1 MNPNKKHHHHR
12 WFWCFAVLLA
22 LSIGFPTTATAKPK
36 TSSSK
41 KPGKIALEGDWILVS
56 YHVKNGP
63 RFMEIP
69 VREPS
74 PGDTPER
81 WRFRKD
87 GTFLHLM
94 DAKLGFSGTYA
105 ITPMNIPSDQAS
117 ILEGGVSFLITTSEV
132 VVTIPGIERD
142 VEYFHGIIKDDR
154 IVLFYLGNSP
164 NPTTTPKQGHT
175 FRKSWKGGWTW

>member
-1 MNPNKKHHHHR
+1 MKPLKTPQHYR
-12 WFWCFAVLLA
+12 WFWRFAVLLA
-22 LSIGFPTTATAKPK
+22 LSVFLPASAESKPK
-36 TSSSK
+36 ASGSK
-41 KPGKIALEGDWILVS
+41 KPGKISLEGDWILVS
-56 YHVKNGP
+56 YHVNQGS
-63 RFMEIP
+63 RFIEIP

-94 DAKLGFSGTYA
+94 DAKLGFSGTYSV
-105 ITPMNIPSDQAS
+105 TPTNLPSEQAAT
-117 ILEGGVSFLITTSEV
+117 LRDGESFLITTSDV

-142 VEYFHGIIKDDR
+142 VEYFQGIIKDDR
-154 IVLFYLGNSP
+154 IVLFYLGNST
-164 NPTTTPKQGHT
+164 NPTSPPKQGHT

>member
-1 MNPNKKHHHHR
+1 MVFR
-12 WFWCFAVLLA
+12 A
-22 LSIGFPTTATAKPK
+22 ATAKPK

-175 FRKSWKGGWTW
+175 FRKSWK